1 MALQMSPGLTARF
14 ERLQNAYP
22 VKRSALIPMLMYA
35 QDEFG
40 YISDEV
46 IAEIAARLELR
57 TVQVEETLEYYSMLH
72 RKPMGKYH
80 VQVCTNVACMLRGGN
95 ELLDRA
101 KKRLEIGHKEVTKDG
116 VFSLEE
122 VECIGACTGAPAMQI
137 NYDFYENLTPASFDR
152 LIQELDFGRRAEPVT
167 VISGAL
173 HAREAGEIPV
183 ISKRWGIEN
192 STKIDVFLQN
202 GGYQALE
209 KALKQMTP
217 ESIIDEMKK
226 SNLRGRGGAGFPTG
240 MKWSFVP
247 KDSPK
252 AKYVICNADE
262 SEPGTC
268 KDRPLMEMDPHQL
281 IEGMVIAGRAIGS
294 HQGFIYIRGEYR
306 YVLDIVQGAITEA
319 YERGYLGKNILGSG
333 FDYDLLIHTGAG
345 AYECG
350 EESALM
356 ESLEGKR
363 GYPRIKPPFPAVVG
377 LYGCPTIIN
386 NVETLSAVPAIIL
399 GGGEAYANLGTP
411 KNGGTRL
418 LCVAGHV
425 NKPGIYEI
433 PLGMNMKEF
442 IYGMAGGI
450 TGGKKLKA
458 VIPGGSSCPLLTA
471 GEIDIPMDY
480 DSVAKA
486 GSMLGS
492 GGMVVMDEDTCMVD
506 MARRIMH
513 FYAHES
519 CGWCIPCR
527 EGTTWL
533 RKMLERFHAGY
544 GREQDIDMLSEL
556 SKNILGRSFCPLG
569 DAAAMP
575 TISIVQK
582 WRNEFED
589 HLHGRCASKS
599 AEAVLAG
606 SR

>member
-1 MALQMSPGLTARF
+1 MALQMSPQLTARF

-46 IAEIAARLELR
+46 IAEIAARLELH

-137 NYDFYENLTPASFDR
+137 NYDFYENLTPATFDR

-173 HAREAGEIPV
+173 HARERGEIPV

-192 STKIDVFLQN
+192 STKIDVFLKH

-294 HQGFIYIRGEYR
+294 RQGFIYIRGEYR

-399 GGGEAYANLGTP
+399 GGGEAYASLGTP

-471 GEIDIPMDY
+471 DEIDIPMDY

-533 RKMLERFHAGY
+533 RKMLERLHAGY

-589 HLHGRCASKS
+589 HLHGRCAYKS

>member
-1 MALQMSPGLTARF
+1 MELTPKLAAKF
-14 ERLQNAYP
+14 EKLQNSYP
-22 VKRSALIPMLMYA
+22 VKRSALVPMLMYA
-35 QDEFG
+35 QDEYG
-40 YISDEV
+40 QISDEM
-46 IAEIAARLELR
+46 IAEIAKRLELR
-57 TVQVEETLEYYSMLH
+57 TVQVEETLAYYSMLH
-72 RKPMGKYH
+72 RKPWGKHH
-80 VQVCTNVACMLRGGN
+80 VQICTNVACMLKGGY
-95 ELLDRA
+95 EILEQA
-101 KKRLEIGHKEVTKDG
+101 KKRLEIGHKEVTEDG
-116 VFSLEE
+116 MFSLEE
-122 VECIGACTGAPAMQI
+122 VECIGACTGAPAMQV
-137 NYDFYENLTPASFDR
+137 NYDFYEDLTPLKFDR
-152 LIQELDFGRRAEPVT
+152 IIEELDKGKRPTPVP
-167 VISGAL
+167 VITGAL
-173 HAREAGEIPV
+173 HERHKDETPL
-183 ISKRWGIEN
+183 ISKRWGIKD
-192 STKIDVFLQN
+192 SRKIDVYLQHE
-202 GGYQALE
+202 GYQALE
-209 KALKQMTP
+209 KALREMTP
-217 ESIIDEMKK
+217 EAIIDEVKK

-240 MKWSFVP
+240 MKWGFVP

-252 AKYVICNADE
+252 ARYVICNADE

-281 IEGMVIAGRAIGS
+281 IEGMVIAGKAIGA
-294 HQGFIYIRGEYR
+294 HLGFIYIRGEYR
-306 YVLDIVQGAITEA
+306 YVLDLLDEAVAEA
-319 YERGYLGKNILGSG
+319 YQRGYLGKNILGTG
-333 FDYDLLIHTGAG
+333 LDFDLVTHTGAG

-386 NVETLSAVPAIIL
+386 NVETLSAVPAIIRE
-399 GGGEAYANLGTP
+399 GGEAYANRGTP

-433 PLGMNMKEF
+433 PLGMNMKRF
-442 IYGMAGGI
+442 IYDMAGGI
-450 TGGKKLKA
+450 PNGKKLKA

-471 GEIDIPMDY
+471 DEIDIPMDY

-533 RKMLERFHAGY
+533 RKMLERFHAGL
-544 GREQDIDMLSEL
+544 GRPEDIDLVGEL
-556 SKNILGRSFCPLG
+556 AKNMLGRTFCPLG
-569 DAAAMP
+569 DAAALP

-589 HLHGRCASKS
+589 HLNGRCAYNK
-599 AEAVLAG
+599 AADDALLGA
-606 SR
+606 R

>member
-1 MALQMSPGLTARF
+1 MELTEKLAAKY
-14 ERLQNAYP
+14 EKLETSYP
-22 VKRSALIPMLMYA
+22 VKRSALIPMLIYG
-35 QDEFG
+35 QDEYG
-40 YISDEV
+40 QISDEL
-46 IAEIAARLELR
+46 IAEIAKRLDLNA
-57 TVQVEETLEYYSMLH
+57 VQVEETLAYYSMLH
-72 RKPMGKYH
+72 RKPWGKHH
-80 VQVCTNVACMLRGGN
+80 VQICTNVACMLKGGK
-95 ELLDRA
+95 ELLERA
-101 KKRLEIGHKEVTKDG
+101 KKRLEIGHKETTTDG
-116 VFSLEE
+116 IFSLEE
-122 VECIGACTGAPAMQI
+122 VECIGACTGAPAMQV
-137 NYDFYENLTPASFDR
+137 NYDFFENLTPLKFDR
-152 LIQELDFGRRAEPVT
+152 IIEDLDSGKSPTPEP

-173 HAREAGEIPV
+173 HERHPLETPL
-183 ISKRWGIEN
+183 ISKRWGIKD
-192 STKIDVFLQN
+192 SHKIDVYLKHQ
-202 GGYQALE
+202 GYQALE
-209 KALKQMTP
+209 KALKEMSP
-217 ESIIDEMKK
+217 ESIIDEVKK
-226 SNLRGRGGAGFPTG
+226 SSLRGRGGAGFPTG

-252 AKYVICNADE
+252 PKYVLCNADE

-268 KDRPLMEMDPHQL
+268 KDRPLMEMDPHQM
-281 IEGMVIAGRAIGS
+281 IEGMIIAGRAIGS

-306 YVLDIVQGAITEA
+306 YVLDIVDAAIAEA
-319 YERGYLGKNILGSG
+319 YERNYLGRNILGTG
-333 FDYDLLIHTGAG
+333 FDFDLLVHTGAG

-386 NVETLSAVPAIIL
+386 NVETLSAVPAIIRE
-399 GGGEAYANLGTP
+399 GGEAYLNRGTP
-411 KNGGTRL
+411 KNGGTRM

-433 PLGMNMKEF
+433 PLGMNMKKF
-442 IYGMAGGI
+442 IYEMAGGI
-450 TGGKKLKA
+450 PGNKKIKA

-471 GEIDIPMDY
+471 EEIDIAMDY
-480 DSVAKA
+480 DAVAKA

-492 GGMVVMDEDTCMVD
+492 GGMVVMDETTCMVD

-533 RKMLERFHAGY
+533 RKTLERFHAGF
-544 GREQDIDMLSEL
+544 GRPEDIDNIAEL
-556 SKNILGRSFCPLG
+556 AKNMLGRTFCPLG

-575 TISIVQK
+575 TISIMQK

-589 HLHGRCASKS
+589 HLHGRCAYKS
-599 AEAVLAG
+599 AEALVG